1 MKMKSLLRKSVLG
14 FHFASIFLN
23 VMVSGVS
30 CSKSKDNNDT
40 LIGTMLV
47 AINANTSCANRDHC
61 KMFVSNSYAVLN
73 ARISGLD
80 SQCASDVNKPSSST
94 STYKALVADG
104 TNRIACASANCATG
118 GTAEQTDWVLKPN
131 KEYRR
136 TDGFI
141 VIGTTTSSG
150 IFTADLTN
158 EVSTTVSGTSTI
170 ATGLSAN
177 WTNSTNDCSNFT
189 DSAGN
194 VSNGNHLNKTIGTFL
209 AVGNAGCANN
219 SWKLV
224 CVEQ

>member
-1 MKMKSLLRKSVLG
+1 M
-14 FHFASIFLN
+14 
-23 VMVSGVS
+23 
-30 CSKSKDNNDT
+30 
-40 LIGTMLV
+40 
-47 AINANTSCANRDHC
+47 
-61 KMFVSNSYAVLN
+61 
-73 ARISGLD
+73 SGLD

-177 WTNSTNDCSNFT
+177 WTNSANDCSNFT